1 MSSPFESAESVAGV
15 TRFASAPSYPRPHLV
30 VVGAIHGD
38 ERCGLAALTRLRDEL
53 ATGALTLRA
62 GTLTLVHG
70 NPAATDHGR
79 RCTPTGVD
87 LNRLFDYRFVDEL
100 PRALWQPEH
109 HRALALRPVLEEA
122 DAVVDLHST
131 GAPTP
136 PFVIASRVAASEPL
150 ALALGLEYV
159 TLGWDGPAMLG
170 EQVLLAVLTR
180 RERPGVAVECGQ
192 HEAPGAPEIAYRCA
206 KRALSYFGMIEAAAD
221 APEAHK
227 RLWVRAAIK
236 RPSASFR
243 FAEPLEG
250 MQHLAAGHVIG
261 YGDQLVLSV
270 RSPCYAI
277 MPNDTVP
284 VGDDMLYIAEEQE

>member
-1 MSSPFESAESVAGV
+1 MSLPLESVESVEGV
-15 TRFASAPSYPRPHLV
+15 TRFASDPSCPRPHLV
-30 VVGAIHGD
+30 IVGAIHGD
-38 ERCGLAALTRLRDEL
+38 ERCGLLALRRLGDEL
-53 ATGALTLRA
+53 STGVLTLRT

-70 NPAATDHGR
+70 NPAATEHR
-79 RCTPTGVD
+79 SRCTPTGVD
-87 LNRLFDYRFVDEL
+87 LNRLFDYRFVEEL

-109 HRALALRPVLEEA
+109 HRALALRPVLEAA
-122 DAVVDLHST
+122 DAVVDLHSA
-131 GAPTP
+131 GSPTP

-192 HEAPGAPEIAYRCA
+192 HEAAGAPDVAYRCA
-206 KRALSYFGMIEAAAD
+206 KRALSYFGMIEKLPD
-221 APEAHK
+221 APPPHK
-227 RLWVRAAIK
+227 RLWVRAAVK
-236 RPSASFR
+236 RPSESFR
-243 FAEPLEG
+243 FAEPIEG
-250 MQHLAAGHVIG
+250 MQRLPAGHVIG

-284 VGDDMLYIAEEQE
+284 VGDDLLYIAEEQ